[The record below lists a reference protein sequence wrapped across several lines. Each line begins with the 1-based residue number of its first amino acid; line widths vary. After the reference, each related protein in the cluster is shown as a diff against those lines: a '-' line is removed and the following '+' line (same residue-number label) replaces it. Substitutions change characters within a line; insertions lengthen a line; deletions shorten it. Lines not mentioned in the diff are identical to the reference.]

1 MTNKTVPYRH
11 DRGSGHGRGG
21 YGAGRGGTG
30 TGRGGHGP
38 AHNNLNRE
46 HTHQRYVPV
55 GAPQARR
62 SDIELSQH
70 SPQGATDHQQGL
82 SSDVESGKAK
92 KPHPPFCW
100 KCKCT
105 ILTAEICRADL
116 DCVICNKKNV
126 YLSTKCPLLK
136 MSKPT
141 ASLFGSAKTEMGF
154 LSMPEFDFKLETPE
168 PAPTALV
175 KVTSGVLDVHSVQAE
190 LAKLTRA
197 DWRWEALPHGEDSY
211 LVVFRGP
218 SRVFWRPC
226 AKY

>member
-1 MTNKTVPYRH
+1 MWNSPQPTQSTLPHTPPPSLTPPPSFTLRTPPWRLSNHHHYQVIKCLLATLSKIGMAHQGGTLMTNKTVPYRH

-38 AHNNLNRE
+38 AHNNLDRE

-105 ILTAEICRADL
+105 R
-116 DCVICNKKNV
+116 
-126 YLSTKCPLLK
+126 
-136 MSKPT
+136 
-141 ASLFGSAKTEMGF
+141 
-154 LSMPEFDFKLETPE
+154 
-168 PAPTALV
+168 
-175 KVTSGVLDVHSVQAE
+175 Q
-190 LAKLTRA
+190 
-197 DWRWEALPHGEDSY
+197 
-211 LVVFRGP
+211 
-218 SRVFWRPC
+218 
-226 AKY
+226 